1 MTRKCSNCHNQSPII
16 HNPRKRLSVALL
28 LIAFSFAA
36 VLGKLAY
43 VMIAES
49 SELGARAATQWMRDV
64 PTRAV
69 RGAILDRNGETLAYT
84 ETRYDIYIRPNAAL
98 DKPAAARL
106 ISEVLGT
113 DYAATLEKISGRASE
128 ITVARGASKEQLLK
142 LLSGG
147 TGGIYYGESNLRRYT
162 YGDFLTQVLG
172 FTGYDGDGQTG
183 LEAYYDKYLSG
194 TDGAVLTSADLVG
207 RETAEGTVYIPSVP
221 GMTLTTTLDAG
232 VQRIVEGA
240 IDAAVAAFSPKAA
253 ACIVMDYTTGEIVA
267 LAEYP
272 SFDLN
277 SVPRDDVEKLFSYSK
292 SSSVST
298 VYEPG
303 STFKILTAAAALD
316 CGAAETTDR
325 YYCAGSR
332 TVDGTRIRCW
342 KAKGH
347 GSVSFAEGVEQSCNC
362 VFMDSAL
369 AMGTERFYD
378 YLEAFG
384 LRGKTGVDITG
395 ETSGIFISESAVK
408 SVDLARIG
416 FGQAVAVTPIGMLA
430 AAASV
435 VNGGELVTPHLL
447 SSVYDPTTGT
457 EMKEEF
463 SSRGRTV
470 SAETS
475 ETMRGLLERVV
486 VNGSGRSAYVPGYR
500 IAGKTGTA
508 QKYADG
514 GIAQGKYISSFL
526 GFSLEEEAP
535 YAVLFLV
542 DEPSGWLYYGSQV
555 AAPYVGDIFES
566 VFAYLGVEPEF
577 TGEEAE
583 TVGEKFELADYTGK
597 SLREAKAELA
607 ALGIYVETDGEGG
620 TVKGQFPL
628 AGAVIDRRNAV
639 LLVT

>member
-1 MTRKCSNCHNQSPII
+1 M
-16 HNPRKRLSVALL
+16 L

-49 SELGARAATQWMRDV
+49 SELGARAASQWMRDI

-183 LEAYYDKYLSG
+183 LEAYYDKYLAG

-253 ACIVMDYTTGEIVA
+253 ACLVMDYTTGEIVA

-325 YYCAGSR
+325 YYC
-332 TVDGTRIRCW
+332 
-342 KAKGH
+342 
-347 GSVSFAEGVEQSCNC
+347 
-362 VFMDSAL
+362 
-369 AMGTERFYD
+369 
-378 YLEAFG
+378 
-384 LRGKTGVDITG
+384 
-395 ETSGIFISESAVK
+395 
-408 SVDLARIG
+408 
-416 FGQAVAVTPIGMLA
+416 
-430 AAASV
+430 
-435 VNGGELVTPHLL
+435 
-447 SSVYDPTTGT
+447 
-457 EMKEEF
+457 
-463 SSRGRTV
+463 
-470 SAETS
+470 
-475 ETMRGLLERVV
+475 
-486 VNGSGRSAYVPGYR
+486 
-500 IAGKTGTA
+500 
-508 QKYADG
+508 
-514 GIAQGKYISSFL
+514 
-526 GFSLEEEAP
+526 
-535 YAVLFLV
+535 
-542 DEPSGWLYYGSQV
+542 
-555 AAPYVGDIFES
+555 
-566 VFAYLGVEPEF
+566 
-577 TGEEAE
+577 
-583 TVGEKFELADYTGK
+583 
-597 SLREAKAELA
+597 
-607 ALGIYVETDGEGG
+607 
-620 TVKGQFPL
+620 
-628 AGAVIDRRNAV
+628 
-639 LLVT
+639 